1 MPGESR
7 RAPSTP
13 PALEVQLPIS
23 CTHSGPSRVLVL
35 SDVRLYREGLVASL
49 VHYADISVVGSGP
62 VGGNALP
69 HVGEVVPDVL
79 ILDFAASDSLGLA
92 RLVHTQSPTVRVV
105 AFAVRELETE
115 IVACAEAGIS
125 AYVGPDSS
133 VEDLV
138 CAVKCALHDELYCS
152 AGMAGLLFRR
162 LGVLAR
168 GQPQPESST
177 LLTLREAEIL
187 RLIEQGLSNKEIAR
201 ELRICGATVK
211 NHVHNVLRKLS
222 VRRRGEAAAHLR
234 ATRGANSEHAAPAS

>member
-1 MPGESR
+1 M
-7 RAPSTP
+7 
-13 PALEVQLPIS
+13 V
-23 CTHSGPSRVLVL
+23 V

-62 VGGNALP
+62 VDSNVLP
-69 HVGEVVPDVL
+69 QVGEVAPDVL

-92 RLVHTQSPTVRVV
+92 RLVHAQLPAVRVV
-105 AFAVRELETE
+105 AFAVREQETE
-115 IVACAEAGIS
+115 ILACAESGVS

-152 AGMAGLLFRR
+152 AKVAELLFRR
-162 LGVLAR
+162 LGHLAR

-177 LLTLREAEIL
+177 VLTLREAEIL

-201 ELRICGATVK
+201 ELRIGGATVK

-234 ATRGANSEHAAPAS
+234 ATRGANGGHAAPVS